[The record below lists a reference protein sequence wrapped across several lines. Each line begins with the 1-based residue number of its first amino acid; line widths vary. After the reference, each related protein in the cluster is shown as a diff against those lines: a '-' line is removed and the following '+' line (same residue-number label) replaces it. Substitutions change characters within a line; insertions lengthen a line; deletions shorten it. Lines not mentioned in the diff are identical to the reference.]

1 MDCCWILKPGYPFL
15 TTNPMV
21 DAPTNRIKRGHLF
34 FFFVLRFIEIQKK
47 NHIVQTIYICTD
59 TNMGCYRNFFQRC
72 RRPFKGLTINH
83 IHIHAVAS
91 GTFPWESLSS
101 DN

>member
-1 MDCCWILKPGYPFL
+1 MYVK
-15 TTNPMV
+15 
-21 DAPTNRIKRGHLF
+21 
-34 FFFVLRFIEIQKK
+34 IQ
-47 NHIVQTIYICTD
+47 IWA
-59 TNMGCYRNFFQRC
+59 CYRNFFQRC
-72 RRPFKGLTINH
+72 REPFKDVTINH